1 MIKLSTFLL
10 FHFNI
15 KSITLGIVQ
24 IATKMHTQTQN
35 LNCMPSVMFNLL
47 HQNVFVVDDFTICP
61 NRNNEI
67 SKIRWNMAISHS
79 ILSFS
84 STAMILCSSVMIF
97 ELIATLKVQQIFLKV
112 EEQKIKHGEFLNI
125 HVRCS
130 VTRGL

>member
-1 MIKLSTFLL
+1 
-10 FHFNI
+10 
-15 KSITLGIVQ
+15 
-24 IATKMHTQTQN
+24 
-35 LNCMPSVMFNLL
+35 MFNLL

-112 EEQKIKHGEFLNI
+112 EEQKNQAWRIFEHP
-125 HVRCS
+125 CS
-130 VTRGL
+130 MFGDPWFVVC